1 MRTTLLLSFFITSFS
16 FSTVFAKEELI
27 SLRERQKIVKEM
39 TSSDRRNYAQKA
51 FRAYEE
57 QPNQDVSARKEL
69 AQEMRHILSQG
80 KRKPASK

>member
-1 MRTTLLLSFFITSFS
+1 MRTTLLLSFIITSFS
-16 FSTVFAKEELI
+16 FSTAFAKEELI

-39 TSSDRRNYAQKA
+39 TSNDRRRYSEMAIE
-51 FRAYEE
+51 AYEE
-57 QPNQDVSARKEL
+57 RPNQNVSARKEL